1 MTFRAKPVVKR
12 TARPSWESRD
22 RRNLLLNIGFG
33 GIVVAAVLILLIAIA
48 YAYYDTNLASVG
60 SVDGQAISKQELRER
75 YIVEDWRLDEAE
87 RRVRTQVVAGRMT
100 AAQADLQNQV
110 IGQQREQLVG
120 ISLERLIDNRIQ
132 ARLAEQEGITVT
144 DADVAA
150 RLTEEATTP
159 EARHAWVIEVE
170 PEVSE
175 DATEPTAAQVSAA
188 RETAADALADL
199 QGGTAWTEVAQTVS
213 TDTSTAPQGGDL
225 GWIGAEDSQL
235 DEALSEALFALEV
248 DTPTEVIE
256 GEDGVFRIGRV
267 TEIAPESVDAA
278 YEDKLVN
285 DDIDLERYRQVVR
298 GDVVR
303 QKLEDKV
310 VGAALQPGP
319 QRRVAEIFIGES
331 EVEVPETAVKV
342 RHILY
347 SPKDDPQAAQ
357 AGEIAEDD
365 PSWAEAKADADA
377 AFATLSDDPTRF
389 DTLARTESDE
399 SSARGTTGTGGKLRG
414 YITED
419 SGYVEEF
426 LEALVK
432 PNLRDGQVL
441 APFKTDFGWH
451 VVQVMYHPT
460 DAERLAALKEEAEG
474 GADFAQLAR
483 DNSESDTAGS
493 GGEVGWVAAA
503 QLDPLQSAAIFA
515 AELGGITEPV
525 IIEEQGA
532 YLYKVFEEE
541 TRTPEGRQADEIR
554 STAFSDWYE
563 GKKATFEV
571 KRDEALSGIVE

>member
-60 SVDGQAISKQELRER
+60 SVDGESISKQELSDR
-75 YIVEDWRLDEAE
+75 YIIEDWRLDEAE

-310 VGAALQPGP
+310 VAAALQPGP